1 MNKEV
6 RFGSIAIREYAVV
19 LGDNPACQSGPPL
32 RYVVAAA
39 AGAENRCHEHTSLT
53 VLCSCDSLDWAYECT
68 NECKVDD
75 YETCR
80 PPRKSQDDLYLPD
93 AARWIMLLEKHSPV
107 ELDAVVLQV
116 ARLQRL
122 RELARTCRDDEEEE
136 NDGNKNSNVKKTV
149 VVEPIKKSSLLSSS
163 TNGKKTFKTFFGRIV
178 KRHKS
183 SLKSKLRRH
192 TSSSSTASTEDPTA
206 SLEGDD
212 DYDMDDSVL
221 DDGRSDHAPSVISE
235 HDDDDDESTARE
247 QPVEEAATTFAVVAL
262 EI

>member
-149 VVEPIKKSSLLSSS
+149 VVEPIEKSSLLSSSS

-247 QPVEEAATTFAVVAL
+247 QPVEEAATFAVVSL